1 MKKAIV
7 TITIGEKYEF
17 LFKTYCKKNW
27 EKYSQKFNYDLIVIN
42 HSLDITKRAKERSPA
57 WQKLLILSQ
66 EWSKNYDQIVWI
78 DSDVIINY
86 EIAKDIASL
95 VEKENFGAVDAYS
108 IPSKETYRVFLQ
120 RQYKNWKRKGID
132 YIENLKAEEFYQKR
146 GIYPAKSI
154 NSVVQTGVFV
164 SSPKDHREIFEHI
177 YYSYEDLSK
186 KASWSYEMPAMSY
199 ELLKS
204 NIVQW
209 IPNEFNYVV
218 LDIISAFYPF
228 IFFQGNTSIRKKII
242 NKLFHKIGLDMN
254 IKLLTPTQVNC
265 LSQIYSNG
273 YFIHFAGC
281 QDWIREIM

>member
-7 TITIGEKYEF
+7 TITIGDKYES
-17 LFKTYCKKNW
+17 LFINYCKKNW
-27 EKYSQKFNYDLIVIN
+27 EKYCQKFNYDLIVIN
-42 HSLDITKRAKERSPA
+42 NSLDITKRAKERSPA

-95 VEKENFGAVDAYS
+95 VEKQNFGAADAYS
-108 IPSKETYRVFLQ
+108 IPTKETYNLSLQ

-132 YIENLKAEEFYQKR
+132 YIENLRADEYYKNR
-146 GIYPAKSI
+146 GIYPSKSL

-177 YYSYEDLSK
+177 YYSYEDLTK
-186 KASWSYEMPAMSY
+186 KPSWNYEMPAMSY

-209 IPNEFNYVV
+209 IPNEFNYCV

-228 IFFQGNTSIRKKII
+228 IFFQGNPSIRKKII
-242 NKLFHKIGLDMN
+242 SKLFHKIGIDIN
-254 IKLLTPTQVNC
+254 IKSLTPIQINC